1 MKTLTLRVDDD
12 IYNMIKQASDGAKRN
27 ISNFIEYA
35 TLQYLTSSQYIDN
48 NEMIEILDD
57 KDLVESLNQGLE
69 EVKEGDYRIVWDSP
83 NQRIWK
89 KN

>member
-12 IYNMIKQASDGAKRN
+12 VYALIKTASEGAKRN

-48 NEMIEILDD
+48 NEMNEILND
-57 KDLVESLNQGLE
+57 KELIKSLNQGLK
-69 EVKEGDYRIVWDSP
+69 EVESGDYNIV
-83 NQRIWK
+83 
-89 KN
+89 

>member
-69 EVKEGDYRIVWDSP
+69 EVKEGDYRIV
-83 NQRIWK
+83 
-89 KN
+89 

>member
-12 IYNMIKQASDGAKRN
+12 VYEMIKLASDGAKRN

-48 NEMIEILDD
+48 EEMQEIMNNKKLT
-57 KDLVESLNQGLE
+57 KSLKQGIK
-69 EVKEGDYRIVWDSP
+69 EVKEGDYTIV
-83 NQRIWK
+83 
-89 KN
+89 

>member
-12 IYNMIKQASDGAKRN
+12 VYEMIKLASNGAKRN

-48 NEMIEILDD
+48 DEMSEILED
-57 KDLVESLNQGLE
+57 KELIKSLNQGL
-69 EVKEGDYRIVWDSP
+69 KEAKNKDYTIV
-83 NQRIWK
+83 
-89 KN
+89 